1 MNVEDFIA
9 LIHPAIAVVVLFPL
23 IGIVVNL
30 AWKTRQRRIQAAT
43 EGKSNI
49 SPLVG
54 AEHVELGRWLSGLV
68 VVLTLIGLAHPI
80 IFNIILPNQLWNK
93 QLFNLVS
100 IVLMFAA
107 TIASLAFLYQA
118 KQPLWRAI
126 FATLTGVGLVV
137 LGYIDKILGYQYGI
151 YRREHEWYVSHFFL
165 GIAAAFL
172 MIFSLAIIQEIYK
185 DRSNHWRNIHIIL
198 NCVALILFLGQ
209 GITGT
214 RDLLEIPLSWQK
226 DYVYKCDGANKTC
239 PKPAPTA
246 GQN

>member
-30 AWKTRQRRIQAAT
+30 AWKTRQRRMVAAT

-80 IFNIILPNQLWNK
+80 IFNIIVPNQLWSK

-107 TIASLAFLYQA
+107 TIASLAFLYKA
-118 KQPLWRAI
+118 KQQLWRAI

-165 GIAAAFL
+165 GMAAALL
-172 MIFSLAIIQEIYK
+172 MIFS
-185 DRSNHWRNIHIIL
+185 
-198 NCVALILFLGQ
+198 
-209 GITGT
+209 
-214 RDLLEIPLSWQK
+214 
-226 DYVYKCDGANKTC
+226 
-239 PKPAPTA
+239 
-246 GQN
+246 